1 MKFDIVYT
9 WVDGGEPD
17 YIKVLNKYA
26 QVKRDLNPERYR
38 DGFNMLK
45 YSLRSLE
52 THFNSFNKVYLLTA
66 RPQVPEW
73 LDQDH
78 PKLEIVHHDQ
88 VIPGEYL
95 PTFNSNVIESFLH
108 RIPGIS
114 ENFIYLCDDFLFGN
128 DIDLSSFYQ
137 DGTYRIFNT
146 FFGENLGW
154 RIYDGYKDII
164 GLGIIEHQPTLIKKE
179 LWEKA
184 YELFPEEVEQTRKS
198 RFRDDRNICPI
209 KLYRHYMLKYQKEL
223 SDPVNILELKKSFR
237 FHKITNK
244 LRKQQKFV
252 KGMKEWSPDY
262 YCMNDDLG
270 DQPDPEIVKL
280 IKEFLDNKYPE
291 RSTFESH

>member
-17 YIKVLNKYA
+17 YIEILNKYA
-26 QVKRDLNPERYR
+26 KVKKDLNPERYR

-45 YSLRSLE
+45 YSFRSLE
-52 THFNSFNKVYLLTA
+52 MYFNSFNKVYVLTA

-73 LDQDH
+73 LNIDH
-78 PKLEIVHHDQ
+78 PQLEIVHHDQ
-88 VIPGEYL
+88 VIPEEYL

-128 DIDLSSFYQ
+128 RISIDSFYRN
-137 DGTYRIFNT
+137 GKYRIFNT
-146 FFGENLGW
+146 LFGENLRW
-154 RIYDGYKDII
+154 RIYDGFQDIF
-164 GLGIIEHQPTLIKKE
+164 GMGIIEHQPTLINKKFWKE
-179 LWEKA
+179 A
-184 YELFPEEVEQTRKS
+184 YELFPDEVEQTRKS

-209 KLYRHYMLKYQKEL
+209 KLYRYYMLKYHRDK
-223 SDPVNILELKKSFR
+223 SDPVKIWELNRLFR
-237 FHKITNK
+237 FHKITKN

-252 KGMKEWSPDY
+252 QAMQEWSPDY

-270 DQPDPEIVKL
+270 DHPDSEVVKL
-280 IKEFLDNKYPE
+280 IKKFLEDKYPE
-291 RSTFESH
+291 PSGFETT